1 MKGVILM
8 EIKLVIL
15 QTKNI
20 IEMRRFYINT
30 LGFPLIKEDDNGFR
44 FAVGS
49 SELEFTSNE
58 INGNPYYH
66 FAFNIPAN
74 KFNEAKAW
82 TKKRVNLNMEEGE
95 DEVDFAHLPAHA
107 LYFDDPAGNV
117 VEFISRHS
125 VAENSTEPFSIKSVL
140 NISEIGLT
148 VDDVVSASKSL
159 SDVGVIERDNG
170 EISKKNLNF
179 MGERGKGI
187 FIILNEPERRWIFSD
202 KISAIYPLSI
212 TLSNNNKIVVN
223 SEKKLQ
229 VYPIDVKN
237 P

>member
-30 LGFPLIKEDDNGFR
+30 LGFPLIKEGDNGFR

-179 MGERGKGI
+179 MGEREKGI